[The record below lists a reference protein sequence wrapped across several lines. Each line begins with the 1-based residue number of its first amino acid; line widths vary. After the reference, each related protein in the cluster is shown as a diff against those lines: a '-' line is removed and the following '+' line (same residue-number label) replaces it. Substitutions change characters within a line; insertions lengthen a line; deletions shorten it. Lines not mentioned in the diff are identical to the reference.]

1 MRVSRPSAATT
12 AGSTGGTIDMH
23 ELKLWIWSDL
33 HLELD
38 PWWFPKRLPRA
49 DVAVVAGDVHRAP
62 DSIAWLVRQLDAGVL
77 KVRRIVYV
85 PGNHEYYRREMTEA
99 LSRAR
104 DAARTF
110 GIDLLDMDE
119 VVIDGVRFLGGTLWT
134 DYALDGDVRAATA
147 ACFARM
153 SDHKLIE
160 VEEAG
165 RTRLLRTDDAR
176 EMYRAYVE
184 WFERK
189 LRTAHP
195 GPTVCVTH
203 HGVSRGSIR
212 DKFEGNPT
220 NPGFA
225 SDLSW
230 LIDRYQPELWC
241 HGHTHASAD
250 YRLGRTRVVC
260 NPKGYGSPGFEEN
273 PAFKPR
279 LVVRLPVTDG
289 PQG

>member
-12 AGSTGGTIDMH
+12 AGSTGGTTVMH

-38 PWWFPKRLPRA
+38 TWWFPKRLPRA

-85 PGNHEYYRREMTEA
+85 PGNHEYYRREMVEA
-99 LSRAR
+99 LGQAR
-104 DAARTF
+104 DAARIL
-110 GIDLLDMDE
+110 GIDFLDMDE

-134 DYALDGDVRAATA
+134 DYALDGDVRGAAA
-147 ACFARM
+147 ACFAGM
-153 SDHKLIE
+153 NDHKLIE
-160 VEEAG
+160 VAEAG
-165 RTRLLRTDDAR
+165 RTRLLRTDDVR
-176 EMYRAYVE
+176 EMHRAYVE

-189 LRTAHP
+189 LKTLHP

-203 HGVSRGSIR
+203 HGVSRASIGP
-212 DKFEGNPT
+212 KFEDAAT
-220 NPGFA
+220 NPGYA
-225 SDLSW
+225 SDLTG
-230 LIDRYQPELWC
+230 LVDRYQPELWC
-241 HGHTHASAD
+241 HGHVHASRD

-273 PAFKPR
+273 LGFRPR
-279 LVVRLPVTDG
+279 LVVKVPVPGG
-289 PQG
+289 PLG